1 MTGEWVDEAVAVQ
14 QAWTRAFEARDLK
27 ALSALYTEE
36 TAFYGS
42 TTTFYTTPDG
52 VRTYFELLPPS
63 YKRSAYEVP
72 HVVPLGDDAM
82 AATGEVTFYRE
93 EADGTVTALPLPYDA
108 CSGQA
113 RHSLEDRDASCVAPA
128 KLLEVS
134 SRGPMVCENVH
145 RPRLGRG

>member
-93 EADGTVTALPLPYDA
+93 EADGTVTALPFRMTHVLVRRGTVWKIA
-108 CSGQA
+108 T
-113 RHSLEDRDASCVAPA
+113 HHASP
-128 KLLEVS
+128 
-134 SRGPMVCENVH
+134 
-145 RPRLGRG
+145 RPKS